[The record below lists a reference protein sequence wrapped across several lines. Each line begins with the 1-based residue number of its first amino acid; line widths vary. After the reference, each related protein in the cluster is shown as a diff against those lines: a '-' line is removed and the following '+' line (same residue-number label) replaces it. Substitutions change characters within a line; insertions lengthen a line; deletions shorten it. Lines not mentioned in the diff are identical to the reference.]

1 MKDIADV
8 LSSSQKIYLLFLGPA
23 TQHEALESEK
33 DFVNSYFFAI
43 SLHYS
48 RKQQVHTVLQHD
60 FALIPN
66 VC

>member
-33 DFVNSYFFAI
+33 DFVNSYYFAI
-43 SLHYS
+43 SLHLF
-48 RKQQVHTVLQHD
+48 T
-60 FALIPN
+60 
-66 VC
+66 